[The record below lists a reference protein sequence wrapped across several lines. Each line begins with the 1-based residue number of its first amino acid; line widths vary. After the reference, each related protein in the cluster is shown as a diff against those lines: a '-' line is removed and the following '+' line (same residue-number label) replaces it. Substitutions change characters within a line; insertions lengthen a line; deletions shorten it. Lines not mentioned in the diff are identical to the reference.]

1 MSLRSTPERGIARG
15 DTVTPAT
22 NEAKRQPL
30 DLWIGGE
37 RAAPTTGRYFV
48 DRNPD
53 TGQPFAEVAEGSAAD
68 IDRAVKTAQAA
79 FAATSKTLAA
89 EREAWLSRAAA
100 LIEQRRGEFVDILID
115 EVGSPFGKAQFEVH
129 YAISCLRAAAG
140 VARRITGQTIPS
152 ELPGRFSMSVREPLG
167 VIAAI
172 TPFNVP
178 LLKNV
183 KLSSTPLATGNTV
196 VMLTSEEAPV
206 IANKL
211 AEVYQEAGVPAGA
224 FNVLT
229 GFGDKIGDALTT
241 HPLVKVVMFT
251 GSSRV
256 GKHIAGLCGPLMR
269 RVVLELGGKSPLVV
283 LADADIDAAVQGAAF
298 GQFFFQGQACMASSR
313 VYVEKSIEA
322 EFCAKFKAMAEAL
335 GMGDLRDPNTWVGP
349 IISERQ
355 RQRVRTHIEDA
366 KAKGA
371 TVLTGG
377 HWTGNRCAPTILT
390 GVSEDMTVCREETFG
405 PVTSVY
411 PVSGLEEAIERAN
424 DTRYGLSAAIYT
436 RDISKALT
444 FCQRVRSG
452 MVHINAPTLHDE
464 PHVPFGGVGES
475 GMGRE
480 GTDIDIDTLTEW
492 KWITVQLPT
501 S

>member
-1 MSLRSTPERGIARG
+1 MTPE
-15 DTVTPAT
+15 T
-22 NEAKRQPL
+22 NDGKKKPV
-30 DLWIGGE
+30 DLWIGGA
-37 RAAPTTGRYFV
+37 RVAPSSGRYFI

-53 TGQPFAEVAEGSAAD
+53 NGQAYAEVAEGSAAD
-68 IDRAVKTAQAA
+68 IDRAVQAAQAA
-79 FAATSKTLAA
+79 FATTRKTLAA

-100 LIEQRRGEFVDILID
+100 LIEQRRAEFVDILID
-115 EVGSPFGKAQFEVH
+115 EVGSPFGKAQFEVQ
-129 YAISCLRAAAG
+129 YAINCLRAAAG
-140 VARRITGQTIPS
+140 VARRVTGQTIPS

-206 IANKL
+206 IANML
-211 AEVYQEAGVPAGA
+211 AEVYHEAGVPAGA
-224 FNVLT
+224 FNIVT
-229 GFGDKIGDALTT
+229 GFGDQIGDALTT

-256 GKHIAGLCGPLMR
+256 GKHIASLCGPLMR

-283 LADADIDAAVQGAAF
+283 LADADLDAAVQGAAF

-313 VYVEKSIEA
+313 IYVEKSIEA
-322 EFCAKFKAMAEAL
+322 EFCSRFKAMAEVL

-355 RQRVRTHIEDA
+355 RQRVKTHIEDA

-371 TVLTGG
+371 TVLAGG
-377 HWTGNRCAPTILT
+377 RWIGNRCAPTILT

-405 PVTSVY
+405 PVTSIY
-411 PVSGLEEAIERAN
+411 PVAGLEEAIARAN

-436 RDISKALT
+436 RDISKALL

-475 GMGRE
+475 GFGRE

-492 KWITVQLPT
+492 KWITIQLPT

>member
-1 MSLRSTPERGIARG
+1 MGTQ
-15 DTVTPAT
+15 AT
-22 NEAKRQPL
+22 NQGRSAPF
-30 DLWIGGE
+30 DLWIGGA
-37 RAAPTTGRYFV
+37 RVAPSSGRYFI

-53 TGQPFAEVAEGSAAD
+53 NDQPYAEVAEGSAAD
-68 IDRAVKTAQAA
+68 IDRAVQAA
-79 FAATSKTLAA
+79 HDAFPRYSKSLAA

-115 EVGSPFGKAQFEVH
+115 EVGSPFGKAQFEVQ
-129 YAISCLRAAAG
+129 YAINCLRAASG

-152 ELPGRFSMSVREPLG
+152 DVPGRFSMSVREPLG

-206 IANKL
+206 VASKL
-211 AEVYQEAGVPAGA
+211 AEVYQEAGVPAGV
-224 FNVLT
+224 FNIVT
-229 GFGDKIGDALTT
+229 GFGDKIGDALTA

-283 LADADIDAAVQGAAF
+283 LADADLDAAVQGAAF

-313 VYVEKSIEA
+313 IYVERSIEA

-355 RQRVRTHIEDA
+355 RQRVKTHIEDA
-366 KAKGA
+366 KDKGV

-377 HWTGNRCAPTILT
+377 NWIGNRCAPTILT
-390 GVSEDMTVCREETFG
+390 GVREEMTVCREETFG

-411 PVSGLEEAIERAN
+411 PVADLDEAIARAN

-436 RDISKALT
+436 RDIGKAMT
-444 FCQRVRSG
+444 FMQRVRSG

-464 PHVPFGGVGES
+464 PHVPFGGVGDS

-480 GTDIDIDTLTEW
+480 GTDIDVDTLTEW
-492 KWITVQLPT
+492 KWVTVQLPL